1 MAEALEKSPSG
12 DLAPF
17 ELAFNDT
24 FFGHKKKNPDKSAL
38 FAKVMAGTKGH
49 NRGEEI
55 ANAFDWNQFN
65 GTIVDVSR
73 IPQSRQM
80 VLGLPCGGRG
90 RCWACG
96 DVHCQKIPKYKI
108 DR

>member
-1 MAEALEKSPSG
+1 MLRSQARLEFTVTESMPSISKMAEALEKSPSG

-17 ELAFNDT
+17 ELAFDDT
-24 FFGHKKKNPDKSAL
+24 FFGHKKKNPEKSAI

-55 ANAFDWNQFN
+55 ANAFDWSQFN

-73 IPQSRQM
+73 ILQ
-80 VLGLPCGGRG
+80 
-90 RCWACG
+90 
-96 DVHCQKIPKYKI
+96 I
-108 DR
+108 